1 MEQKILE
8 KLKMVKLSDLLH
20 ILKFLLALPISMI
33 CRRKHKDLWLICDYE
48 MEARDNPY
56 WLFKYIREHHP
67 EHPGSCPCGCVRTDS
82 GLWQS
87 ETLDLLSGGF

>member
-8 KLKMVKLSDLLH
+8 KLKMVNLSDLLH

-33 CRRKHKDLWLICDYE
+33 YRRKHKDLWLICDYE

-56 WLFKYIREHHP
+56 WLF
-67 EHPGSCPCGCVRTDS
+67 
-82 GLWQS
+82 
-87 ETLDLLSGGF
+87 